1 MFNEFYIHTL
11 KQYNS
16 SCNTILYFYGRGDQ
30 MNDEEKLIPKVEKPL
45 KEINKILPIETK
57 AKISRT
63 LDEIMHKKTLS
74 VFSDLLSGQEI
85 GKEII
90 SVINKD
96 TVYIA
101 KIPKELEEGMNL
113 GILDFMKD
121 SKTGENI
128 GTIVSKK
135 HRIKGTV
142 NIEKIDKAALSQQEL
157 STNLANLAMQ
167 QQLAHMTEILE
178 DIQAKVIAIQEG
190 QDAELFGRMKGMRNQ
205 LLQVQKTKKEDNRK
219 QLTTQA
225 ITELN
230 AIRGSIEE
238 KLKLEL
244 QKFPY
249 VPDSDNKIRW
259 EITKNKNYLSSAVNS
274 YNRIEELFK
283 YYMDSTLLLGY
294 AYLFLDEPDSFDI
307 IFIPD
312 QELVKHEKLENL
324 IAAES
329 LFAENFGI
337 TWYKNPEQFLLKL
350 KEETQNLFHETND
363 YIQIE
368 ITGTQLLEVIEHGA
382 RKNNHKNRKT
392 KIPCGR

>member
-1 MFNEFYIHTL
+1 
-11 KQYNS
+11 
-16 SCNTILYFYGRGDQ
+16 